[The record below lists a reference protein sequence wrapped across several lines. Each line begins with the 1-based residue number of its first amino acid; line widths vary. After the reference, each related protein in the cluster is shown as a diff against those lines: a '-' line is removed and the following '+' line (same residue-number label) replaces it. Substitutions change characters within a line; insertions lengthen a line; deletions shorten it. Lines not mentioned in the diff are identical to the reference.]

1 MEAVFQIFYVTVLP
15 SSRIY
20 LRTEQGIHGMP
31 LSGRP
36 ALQATL
42 GEAMDAIYQTN
53 MAVSQH
59 QINMADV
66 QYRLHLD
73 DLGERGVSSSRPVDP
88 LEAVENQNLDPAPS
102 GEQLLMMKLNEDGY
116 GAGIVSATV

>member
-15 SSRIY
+15 SSRVY
-20 LRTEQGIHGMP
+20 LRTEQGVHGMP

-53 MAVSQH
+53 MTASQY

-88 LEAVENQNLDPAPS
+88 LEAAANQTFEPALS
-102 GEQLLMMKLNEDGY
+102 GEQLLMMELSEDGY
-116 GAGIVSATV
+116 GAGIIRATV